1 MTFREV
7 RQTQPLLAIISDK
20 KFDWH
25 RLEHAQMICAPATD
39 TDEKNPFHLSFSLSS
54 ETREPSNYD
63 RAFSRAIN
71 VSAIVA
77 GVSAIAIPAALSA
90 SIFPAAVPFPPEM
103 IAPACPMRRPGG
115 AVMPAIKAA
124 TGFLQFALIHAAAS
138 SSAEP
143 PISPIKIMASVLGS
157 PLNSFR
163 QSKCDKP

>member
-103 IAPACPMRRPGG
+103 IAPAWPMRRPGG
-115 AVMPAIKAA
+115 PAKPAINAA
-124 TGFLQFALIHAAAS
+124 TRFFPLSLIQAARS
-138 SSAEP
+138 SSARP
-143 PISPIKIMASVLGS
+143 PNLAIKMRA
-157 PLNSFR
+157 PE
-163 QSKCDKP
+163 